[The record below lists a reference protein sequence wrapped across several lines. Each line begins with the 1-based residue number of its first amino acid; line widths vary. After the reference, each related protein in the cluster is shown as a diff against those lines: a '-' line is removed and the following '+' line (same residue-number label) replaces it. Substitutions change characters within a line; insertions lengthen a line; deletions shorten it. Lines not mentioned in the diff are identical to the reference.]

1 MILLISNV
9 IIRKLGLDIRT
20 LDKHPLL
27 STIIPA
33 IPLFYYSL
41 GNFAG
46 KKLILLIE
54 RIPIVSL
61 CLLFC
66 FLCIMSIIFVYTNS
80 FNVLSAVNGIFM
92 VVFLSAIFVKLPQIS
107 INNQLSFLGQNTL
120 TILFLHLLVYNILKV
135 FIPVEMSPI
144 YNACLRMA
152 LTWLI
157 MVFTIIIINK
167 KIPFIIGKSSNK
179 NKI

>member
-1 MILLISNV
+1 MTSS
-9 IIRKLGLDIRT
+9 KLGLDIRT

-33 IPLFYYSL
+33 TPLFYYVL

-46 KKLILLIE
+46 KKLIRLIE

-66 FLCIMSIIFVYTNS
+66 VLCTMSIILVYTNS
-80 FNVLSAVNGIFM
+80 VTVLSAVNGIFM
-92 VVFLSAIFVKLPQIS
+92 VVFLSEIIVKIEKGS
-107 INNQLSFLGQNTL
+107 INNKLSFLGQNTL

-135 FIPVEMSPI
+135 FMPIEISPI
-144 YNACLRMA
+144 YNACLRRVI
-152 LTWLI
+152 TWLI
-157 MVFTIIIINK
+157 MVLTIIIINK
-167 KIPFIIGKSSNK
+167 KSHS
-179 NKI
+179 